1 MSINDPTFERFPWFT
16 INVVTSLYMPFL
28 GTNTSITGFGQTVA
42 PIVTIVQQI
51 CQQQRKSS
59 FVAVAILY

>member
-1 MSINDPTFERFPWFT
+1 
-16 INVVTSLYMPFL
+16 MPFL

-51 CQQQRKSS
+51 CQQQQRKSS

>member
-1 MSINDPTFERFPWFT
+1 
-16 INVVTSLYMPFL
+16 MPFL

-51 CQQQRKSS
+51 FQQRKSS